1 MLKLTNNVHGWSFT
15 PTKWSSAANKHKFA
29 LHYISF
35 IQARC
40 PFEKFHEWFYTR
52 LSQMFMH
59 IAHYNRHG
67 FYEVWCDTPEKR
79 LALLRH
85 HLRYPSVG
93 DPVWTWSD
101 VERELQIWLAESG
114 ILRAYE
120 FEAQTETRHHLT
132 ATIRAALTELPDEVV
147 VRLVQERLAPHSTT
161 PNDGNEFSPPN
172 RDGAITPTLHPSGA
186 TRSEQQML
194 FEV

>member
-1 MLKLTNNVHGWSFT
+1 MLKLTNNEHGWSFT
-15 PTKWSSAANKHKFA
+15 PTKWSSAADKHKFA

-40 PFEKFHEWFYTR
+40 PLEKFHEWFYNR

-67 FYEVWCDTPEKR
+67 FYEVWCDTSEKR

-85 HLRYPSVG
+85 HLEYPYVG
-93 DPVWTWSD
+93 DPAWTWSD

-114 ILRAYE
+114 IVRAYE

-132 ATIRAALTELPDEVV
+132 ATVRVALTELPDEVV
-147 VRLVQERLAPHSTT
+147 VRLVQERLAPHSATLNERNGISEPNCEGATT
-161 PNDGNEFSPPN
+161 
-172 RDGAITPTLHPSGA
+172 RTLHPSDA
-186 TRSEQQML
+186 KRSEQQML